1 MQHKIQ
7 QSQGINVAITTKFLS
22 ADIYASM
29 ACVQH
34 KADGVWNAEQFKLP
48 AEEVSACPLKTKQS
62 KIILLADLAD
72 MA

>member
-1 MQHKIQ
+1 M
-7 QSQGINVAITTKFLS
+7 AITTKFLS